1 MRPPNLGMES
11 LHIMTSSPDDRIDP
25 AILRLMQRMAWSFCA
40 SNPSLTLEPR
50 DVAQRLGEK
59 FAAVRHRYDTTRP
72 GAWLWLKQ
80 TFRRECN
87 TLRRECRAQ
96 KRAPQIR
103 PQSLN
108 RDAIDADGRVVD
120 FYQVHPHPTSRDEVR
135 RRDLQIDMREVSRV
149 DPAVR
154 RMLEEAQHTGRRPTL
169 VQFRQVSRRLGDR
182 EIERLR
188 RLFED
193 RGLRDYLG

>member
-1 MRPPNLGMES
+1 MSHLARPDS
-11 LHIMTSSPDDRIDP
+11 DSIDP
-25 AILRLMQRMAWSFCA
+25 VILRLAHRMAWNFCA
-40 SNPSLTLEPR
+40 GNPSLTIGPQDL
-50 DVAQRLGEK
+50 AQRLVAK
-59 FAAVRHRYDTTRP
+59 FWSVRHKHDPMQP
-72 GAWLWLKQ
+72 GRWLWLKQ
-80 TFRRECN
+80 VFRRECR
-87 TLRRECRAQ
+87 TLRRELKAK